1 MFMPQSAPLAKI
13 VALSTARRRV
23 RRVMAVRKAK
33 IPPAAP
39 PRSLCVIGAGL
50 GGLALALRMQGLGHA
65 VTLVEARPEP
75 GGLIRRIA
83 AGAQHFEEGPGDL
96 GDLAPWRD
104 LAAAAGC
111 TIDDLATLREIT
123 PAWRFY
129 WRDTPAF
136 DLTADSAEMARQL
149 GRLAPHDI
157 AGFEELQRWYDAARG
172 DAWQRL
178 AETPPDR
185 PMQVLAAVQPV
196 LRAQGWRSAW
206 GLVSHLIESEPLREA
221 LAFPALLSGAN
232 PFATSALTLLGQS
245 PPGRPA
251 WWPLGGMSALMGK
264 LMARFEALG
273 GKVRLHDP
281 VTELE
286 LVGNRVSAVVT
297 QSGWREHFA
306 AVASNADVVHTYRDL
321 LRRSPRGGQVAKRL
335 ARRRYAPS
343 ALTVHFAL
351 AGTWPGVP
359 HNSVLF
365 AARFKELLADVFDA
379 GVLPQDGLILL
390 HHPSVTDPALALEG
404 TSLFRATLPV
414 AHLGKFPVDWEA
426 LAPLVAGRVLDE
438 VGRRLIPDI
447 HDRIV
452 AQAVT
457 TPRDMALDLGL
468 HLGSGWSLEATPLQA
483 LQRPPHRDPKLANFY
498 LVGAAT
504 HPGAGVAAVLAGA
517 KAAATQITRDH
528 P

>member
-1 MFMPQSAPLAKI
+1 MPQSAPLAKI
-13 VALSTARRRV
+13 VALSTVRRRV
-23 RRVMAVRKAK
+23 RLIMAVRKAK
-33 IPPAAP
+33 IPQAAP

-83 AGAQHFEEGPGDL
+83 ADGQGFEEGPADL

-104 LAAAAGC
+104 LAAAASC
-111 TIDDLATLREIT
+111 ELDALASLREIA

-136 DLTADSAEMARQL
+136 DLTADSAEQARQL

-178 AETPPDR
+178 AEAPPDR
-185 PMQVLAAVQPV
+185 PMRVLAALQPV
-196 LRAQGWRSAW
+196 LRAQGWRNAW

-221 LAFPALLSGAN
+221 LALPALLSGAN

-251 WWPLGGMSALMGK
+251 WWPIGGMSTLMAK
-264 LMARFEALG
+264 LLARFEAQG
-273 GKVRLHDP
+273 GRVRLHDP

-321 LRRSPRGGQVAKRL
+321 LRQSPRGSQMAKTL

-359 HNSVLF
+359 HNAVLF
-365 AARFKELLADVFDA
+365 VARYRELLADVFDA

-390 HHPSVTDPALALEG
+390 HHPSVTDPTLAPEG

-414 AHLGKFPVDWEA
+414 AHLGKLPVDWEA

-438 VGRRLIPDI
+438 IGRRLIP
-447 HDRIV
+447 
-452 AQAVT
+452 
-457 TPRDMALDLGL
+457 
-468 HLGSGWSLEATPLQA
+468 
-483 LQRPPHRDPKLANFY
+483 
-498 LVGAAT
+498 
-504 HPGAGVAAVLAGA
+504 
-517 KAAATQITRDH
+517 
-528 P
+528 

>member
-1 MFMPQSAPLAKI
+1 MPQFRTTAKI
-13 VALSTARRRV
+13 VALSPAARKV
-23 RRVMAVRKAK
+23 RADMASRKAK
-33 IPPAAP
+33 KPQAAP
-39 PRSLCVIGAGL
+39 PRSVCVIGAGL
-50 GGLALALRMQGLGHA
+50 GGLALALRLQGLGYT
-65 VTLVEARPEP
+65 VTLIEARAEP
-75 GGLIRRIA
+75 GGLIRRIVT
-83 AGAQHFEEGPGDL
+83 GGQGFEEGPAEL

-111 TIDDLATLREIT
+111 ELDALASLREIA

-129 WRDTPAF
+129 WRDTAAF
-136 DLTADSAEMARQL
+136 DLTADSAEQARQL
-149 GRLAPHDI
+149 GRLASHDI
-157 AGFEELQRWYDAARG
+157 AGFEELQRWYDGARG

-178 AETPPDR
+178 AEAPPDR
-185 PMQVLAAVQPV
+185 PMQALAALQPV

-206 GLVSHLIESEPLREA
+206 GLIASLVDNEPLREA
-221 LAFPALLSGAN
+221 LSFPALLSGSN

-251 WWPLGGMSALMGK
+251 WWPLGGMAALMGK
-264 LMARFEALG
+264 LLARFEAQG
-273 GKVRLHDP
+273 GTVRLHDP

-286 LVGNRVSAVVT
+286 LVGNRVSAVIT

-321 LRRSPRGGQVAKRL
+321 LRRSPRGSQVASRL
-335 ARRRYAPS
+335 ARRRFAPS

-359 HNSVLF
+359 HNAVLF
-365 AARFKELLADVFDA
+365 AARYRELLADVFDA
-379 GVLPQDGLILL
+379 GVLPQDGLIML
-390 HHPSVTDPALALEG
+390 HHPSVTDPSLAPEG

-414 AHLGKFPVDWEA
+414 AHLGKLPVDWEA

-457 TPRDMALDLGL
+457 TPRDLALDLGL
-468 HLGSGWSLEATPLQA
+468 HLGGGWSREATPLQAA

-504 HPGAGVAAVLAGA
+504 YPGAGVAAVLAGA
-517 KAAATQITRDH
+517 KAAAKQITRDQS
-528 P
+528 